1 MIQSETDFNDW
12 LIKFESVDV
21 DRQVEKFNSITQ
33 NIMDN
38 FIRKKVITVDDREPI
53 WVMIIIIKVKEK
65 KITRGMLKTPM
76 TLLSFPRFTIQA
88 KNRLILLE
96 TNITCN
102 FQTN

>member
-38 FIRKKVITVDDREPI
+38 FIRNKVITVDDREPI
-53 WVMIIIIKVKEK
+53 
-65 KITRGMLKTPM
+65 
-76 TLLSFPRFTIQA
+76 
-88 KNRLILLE
+88 
-96 TNITCN
+96 
-102 FQTN
+102 